1 MHSRPPKKD
10 TDPPLLDAR
19 QLRTAGRNFSGPFRI
34 RLVND
39 QGVSELLCRQIVRII
54 PGKRLVGIG
63 SWERH
68 PVVAKFFLDRL
79 KSRYHAHHEQQGV
92 AALEKAGIATPPIL
106 WRGAL
111 GSGLVSI
118 IIYRQLEGAREFNQV
133 WQHIKNGRKR
143 TTLLEKVLVVIA
155 DMHSAGLRQKDLHL
169 NNFLI
174 VGQTIYTIDTS
185 GLDTRRQGQPLAK
198 ALCLQNLGL
207 FFAQLPPIFDGLIPM
222 VIKAYTAKRKW
233 SIDPRLLDHLMDCIR
248 QQRKKRQKM
257 ILKKIFRESTA
268 YVCLKSA
275 KCFMIYDRQM
285 EGTAL
290 MDLLEN
296 LDRHIQDSPLLKD
309 GNTCTVARVD
319 LDGKSLVVKR
329 YNIKSTWHG
338 IKRAL
343 RATRAWRTWRNAHR
357 LMLLGISTPRPI
369 ALLEKRRGPL
379 RSTAY
384 YVSEFVTGPDVY
396 HLMHSERRQEV
407 DQTALADFFVRL
419 IEQLAEDR
427 ISHGDL
433 KATNFIVGPK
443 ALYVVDLD
451 AMREYRSRWR
461 FVQALRKDC
470 RRLMKNWSDLPDTAG
485 VFDARLKAVERFLI

>member
-1 MHSRPPKKD
+1 MRSRSSNKNI
-10 TDPPLLDAR
+10 DPPLLDAR

-34 RLVND
+34 QLVND
-39 QGVSELLCRQIVRII
+39 QGVSELFCRQIVRII

-79 KSRYHAHHEQQGV
+79 KSRYHARREQQGV
-92 AALEKAGIATPPIL
+92 AALKKAGIATPPIL
-106 WRGAL
+106 WRGTL
-111 GSGLVSI
+111 QSGLVSI
-118 IIYRQLEGAREFNQV
+118 IIYRRLEGAREFNRV
-133 WQHIKNGRKR
+133 WQQVKNGRKR
-143 TTLLEKVLVVIA
+143 TTLLEQVLAVIA

-174 VGQTIYTIDTS
+174 TGQTVYSIDTS
-185 GLDTRRQGQPLAK
+185 GLDTRRQGQPLAE
-198 ALCLQNLGL
+198 AQCLPNLGL
-207 FFAQLPPIFDGLIPM
+207 FFAQLPPVFDDLIPR
-222 VIKAYTAKRKW
+222 VINAYTANRKW
-233 SIDPRLLDHLMDCIR
+233 SINPRLLNRLMDSIR

-268 YVCLKSA
+268 YICLKSA
-275 KCFMIYDRQM
+275 KCFMLYDRQVQDA
-285 EGTAL
+285 AL

-309 GNTCTVARVD
+309 GNTCTVARID
-319 LDGKSLVVKR
+319 LNGKSLVVKR
-329 YNIKSTWHG
+329 YNIKNPWHG
-338 IKRAL
+338 IQRAL

-384 YVSEFVTGPDVY
+384 YVSEYVTGPDVY
-396 HLMHSERRQEV
+396 HLLHSERRQEV
-407 DQTALADFFVRL
+407 DQTALADFFVGL

-433 KATNFIVGPK
+433 KATNFIVGRK

-461 FVQALRKDC
+461 FVQALRRDC

-485 VFDARLKAVERFLI
+485 VFAARLKAVERFLI